1 MADQECHGD
10 HNLHFCAL
18 ASAKKFDVIKEL
30 AKKPKYI
37 CYNCGRVAQEEKN
50 LCNPKSMA

>member
-1 MADQECHGD
+1 MAYQKCSGD
-10 HNLHFCAL
+10 HNLHVCAL

-30 AKKPKYI
+30 AREPKYI

-50 LCNPKSMA
+50 LCNPKSMD